1 MQIRWFA
8 GAAHAAGVTQ
18 EDVEQQQEGTVREVL
33 GRLRPG
39 AVTVLERC
47 SFRADGRGVDA
58 DAAWPS
64 QAAVVDVLPPFTG
77 G

>member
-8 GAAHAAGVTQ
+8 GAAHAAGVMQ
-18 EDVEQQQEGTVREVL
+18 EDVDPAQEGTVREVL

-47 SFRADGRGVDA
+47 SYLADGTGIDG

-64 QAAVVDVLPPFTG
+64 QAGVVDVLPPFTG

>member
-18 EDVEQQQEGTVREVL
+18 EDVAREQQGTVREVL

-47 SFRADGRGVDA
+47 SYLADGKGIDG
-58 DAAWPS
+58 DEAWPS
-64 QAAVVDVLPPFTG
+64 EASVLDVLPPFTG